1 MLYPDT
7 SPLIFT
13 SYFPQFPP
21 PRSRY
26 NVLLSLSPLAFL
38 SHCSAATSCLRYSGS
53 KFLTHLTL
61 PLLPYYPTSIA
72 PHQIYHVFNVLSPVL
87 HLNIFPGIS
96 PQPPALHP
104 NIFPKHFIWHPS
116 SSIFLKRPAAI
127 RHFFQCLHLPPL
139 PQQIKRFSIFP
150 NTLPRILPLRSPPS
164 LPAFPQRLAASLRA
178 LQFFALFR
186 LRHTPLLFTSSSPPP
201 ILHSKIAHIFNTPP
215 LVLHPNIL
223 PPLTSPALPSHCSAA
238 TFCLRYSIPQP
249 LTPLTPHLLPPTLR
263 PNIQHSSTPNAS
275 KPQHPTPHPKKN
287 HPKRHSQRV
296 ITSKSTEK
304 QNLSGKHCLKKA
316 HLKKYHQKS
325 YLGNRT
331 TPLQQRRSATPLS

>member
-1 MLYPDT
+1 MVFWFLFPDFL
-7 SPLIFT
+7 PHI
-13 SYFPQFPP
+13 FPQHLIGFSQHPTARLHPQPP
-21 PRSRY
+21 I
-26 NVLLSLSPLAFL
+26 L
-38 SHCSAATSCLRYSGS
+38 GS

-72 PHQIYHVFNVLSPVL
+72 PRQIYHVFNVLSPVL
-87 HLNIFPGIS
+87 HLNILPGIS

-104 NIFPKHFIWHPS
+104 NIFPSASPSTPRSNIFPQHFIWHPS

-139 PQQIKRFSIFP
+139 PQQIRRFPLFP

-178 LQFFALFR
+178 LQLFALFR

-201 ILHSKIAHIFNTPP
+201 ILHSKIAHISNTPP

-238 TFCLRYSIPQP
+238 TSCLRYSVPKP
-249 LTPLTPHLLPPTLR
+249 LTPLSHAT
-263 PNIQHSSTPNAS
+263 SSTP
-275 KPQHPTPHPKKN
+275 PEYF
-287 HPKRHSQRV
+287 SQRFTFN
-296 ITSKSTEK
+296 TSLQYFPLALHLASLVPHFSSPIFLKRPAAV
-304 QNLSGKHCLKKA
+304 QCFFQCL
-316 HLKKYHQKS
+316 HLPPLPQQIRRFPLFPNTLLHKCF
-325 YLGNRT
+325 YLF
-331 TPLQQRRSATPLS
+331 SS